1 MKKKMPKN
9 KMQEIKKRISRNLIV
24 GVLVIIYFMV
34 LQLAHSKMKEER
46 LIGDI
51 QVFSGTFLVIGIVF
65 LEQAFRHDEGY
76 RAINGIEA
84 IILSAH
90 TLSINHVLTVLN
102 IEFMTYMIISSV
114 VAGIYYLLKSLMVFT
129 LGKKQYIES
138 FNDIAE
144 IVKDE
149 PQKKEATKRKKTTP
163 TKKDKNISNKK
174 EENRGK
180 VNDKKHDRVWK
191 RKR

>member
-1 MKKKMPKN
+1 MKKKMPKS

>member
-1 MKKKMPKN
+1 
-9 KMQEIKKRISRNLIV
+9 
-24 GVLVIIYFMV
+24 
-34 LQLAHSKMKEER
+34 
-46 LIGDI
+46 
-51 QVFSGTFLVIGIVF
+51 
-65 LEQAFRHDEGY
+65 
-76 RAINGIEA
+76 
-84 IILSAH
+84 
-90 TLSINHVLTVLN
+90 
-102 IEFMTYMIISSV
+102 
-114 VAGIYYLLKSLMVFT
+114 MVFT